1 MTSEKLADRALVY
14 LIALTA
20 LTSAIAYFAHAVAG
34 PGVLIIAAAPVG
46 LMKVRLVLLEFLH
59 LRGRASP
66 LVPSVVAWAALVL
79 TMACLKLIALLAAG
93 TG

>member
-1 MTSEKLADRALVY
+1 MKSEKLADRALVH
-14 LIALTA
+14 LVALTA

-34 PGVLIIAAAPVG
+34 LGVLIIAAAPVG

-66 LVPSVVAWAALVL
+66 LVPSVVAWAGLVL
-79 TMACLKLIALLAAG
+79 TMACLKLLALSVTAAG
-93 TG
+93 

>member
-1 MTSEKLADRALVY
+1 MTSEKLTDRALVY

-34 PGVLIIAAAPVG
+34 LGVLIIAAAPVA
-46 LMKVRLVLLEFLH
+46 LVKVRLVLTEFVH
-59 LRGRASP
+59 LRGRESP

-79 TMACLKLIALLAAG
+79 TMACLRLVALAV
-93 TG
+93 TGAS